1 MKIAFVIY
9 SDTKS
14 LLEKYN
20 ENPENNNPEKYSTI
34 KISKHR
40 AHEYL
45 LFMYCLFDT
54 TKTKYDYYRV
64 Q

>member
-1 MKIAFVIY
+1 MKIPLVIY

-14 LLEKYN
+14 LLKKYN
-20 ENPENNNPEKYSTI
+20 ENTENNNPEKYSAI

-40 AHEYL
+40 AHEYI
-45 LFMYCLFDT
+45 LFIHSLFDT